1 MAKKRDPR
9 DQQESLFSSPSMLV
23 QESELSAQVCRA
35 HTMVCHSL
43 EHAYDS
49 SADDEAQEC
58 WFENASNWAGDAQ
71 RLLRKL
77 KKLRGERIAQ

>member
-49 SADDEAQEC
+49 AADSESQDS
-58 WFENASNWAGDAQ
+58 WFENAGYWAGDSQ

-77 KKLRGERIAQ
+77 RKLREERIAQ

>member
-49 SADDEAQEC
+49 AADSEAQDS
-58 WFENASNWAGDAQ
+58 WFENAGYWAGDAQ

-77 KKLRGERIAQ
+77 KKLREKWIAQ

>member
-1 MAKKRDPR
+1 
-9 DQQESLFSSPSMLV
+9 
-23 QESELSAQVCRA
+23 
-35 HTMVCHSL
+35 MVCHSL

-77 KKLRGERIAQ
+77 RKLREERIAQ